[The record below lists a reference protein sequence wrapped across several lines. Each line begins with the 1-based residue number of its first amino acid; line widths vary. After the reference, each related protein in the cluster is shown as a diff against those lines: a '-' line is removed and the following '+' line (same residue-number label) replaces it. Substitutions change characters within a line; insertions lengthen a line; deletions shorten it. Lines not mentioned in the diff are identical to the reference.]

1 MSKTNPLKYAAVAD
15 LMEQHELMATAVEAH
30 GVICGLVC
38 GGVALDDK
46 SWLPHFNDLVNDGF
60 GLPAPVRGAV
70 EVNGIVPALA
80 PAEAAAAGRQEM
92 PRCAPKAVSGLS
104 SAQAQALEQAPVGD
118 KYAQVSYE
126 TLVKMRRELKGIF
139 GPCNERLMLKAM
151 RLYGAFATLN
161 VRFSN
166 DKLLSMGMPK
176 PPRFTDYIDR
186 CVETTRGLSIPQQM
200 AVDFK

>member
-1 MSKTNPLKYAAVAD
+1 M
-15 LMEQHELMATAVEAH
+15 
-30 GVICGLVC
+30 
-38 GGVALDDK
+38 
-46 SWLPHFNDLVNDGF
+46 
-60 GLPAPVRGAV
+60 
-70 EVNGIVPALA
+70 
-80 PAEAAAAGRQEM
+80 
-92 PRCAPKAVSGLS
+92 
-104 SAQAQALEQAPVGD
+104 GD
-118 KYAQVSYE
+118 KYACVRYE